1 MDMNVL
7 KKLEEKAEG
16 KKTYIVAAVMVV
28 LSGLRSQGYIDDTS
42 YELILNILVGLGL
55 VTLRLGMK
63 GK

>member
-1 MDMNVL
+1 MNVL